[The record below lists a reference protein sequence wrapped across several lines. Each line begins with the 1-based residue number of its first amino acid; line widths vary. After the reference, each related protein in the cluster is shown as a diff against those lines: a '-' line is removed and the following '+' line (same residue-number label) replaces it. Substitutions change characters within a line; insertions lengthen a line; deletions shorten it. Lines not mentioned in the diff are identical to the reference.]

1 MWKQEAQSE
10 KEMEMEEKKV
20 EKEMEATD
28 REKWGFNR
36 GMSVFSNLMQDEAV
50 SWN

>member
-1 MWKQEAQSE
+1 MRKKWKWRR
-10 KEMEMEEKKV
+10 KKV
-20 EKEMEATD
+20 EKEIEATD

-50 SWN
+50 FLELDG